1 MIDRLRPAARS
12 VAVALTIALVGACA
26 SSGTVVLLPETDGKP
41 TAVTVRQA
49 DKEVVLDRPYAAAK
63 VASQGLDAY
72 QSSPQ
77 EVEAQ
82 FGRALAAQPI
92 RAETF
97 ILYFVEG
104 KDEFTDESKRLVDK
118 ILAEVA
124 RRPVPDVLVVG
135 HTDTVGTDQLND
147 ALGAAT
153 RRNRSRGIDRAG
165 RSRRRRAGD
174 LARQARAGRADG
186 RRRRGAAQ
194 PPGRNHRPLSGA
206 RDRRQLTAA
215 RGPFQRSA
223 RTVRSSAGSAPA
235 ANDRTSA
242 QTASTTPCAVTPGR
256 ESRASS
262 ASRRGLP

>member
-1 MIDRLRPAARS
+1 MIGCGRPHAASRL
-12 VAVALTIALVGACA
+12 ALTIALLGACA
-26 SSGTVVLLPETDGKP
+26 NKGTVVLLPETDGKP

-72 QSSPQ
+72 QSNPQ

-97 ILYFVEG
+97 VLYFVEG

-118 ILAEVA
+118 VLAEVA

-147 ALGAAT
+147 ALGLRRAETVRAALIALGVPASDVQASSRGKRAPAVPT
-153 RRNRSRGIDRAG
+153 ADNVAEPRNRRVEIV
-165 RSRRRRAGD
+165 
-174 LARQARAGRADG
+174 
-186 RRRRGAAQ
+186 
-194 PPGRNHRPLSGA
+194 
-206 RDRRQLTAA
+206 
-215 RGPFQRSA
+215 
-223 RTVRSSAGSAPA
+223 VR
-235 ANDRTSA
+235 
-242 QTASTTPCAVTPGR
+242 
-256 ESRASS
+256 
-262 ASRRGLP
+262 